1 MTSDRARTIKRMT
14 TKDSH
19 FPSLA
24 CDPSAVRSAVGL
36 TRRGFIGGAAA
47 TAVATAMR
55 KAWGGDAGGPIIVT
69 SWDFGPGA
77 NAVGWPVLRDGG
89 LAIDAVEAAINHVE
103 LLPDEFYVG
112 YGGSPNAIG
121 ETTLDA
127 MMMWGPTHDVGAVGC
142 LRRVKRAIS
151 VARKVMEKTHHSLIV
166 GDDATRFAVSM
177 GFEETSL
184 TNAASLEAWQ
194 AWMDK
199 GQKSDAWDP
208 EPIAAGSRPQ
218 GHDTVGTMAVDAHG
232 NVCVGCSTNGL
243 TFKLPGRVGDSPIA
257 GAGAY
262 CDNDVGAAIAT
273 GNGDVMMRFLP
284 TYHAVELMRDGAT
297 PAEAAEAAL
306 QRITAKGYRFDGAV
320 VALRKDGAHGAA
332 KRGWTDEEF
341 RYAVTNASGASHIL
355 VG

>member
-1 MTSDRARTIKRMT
+1 MSEKTGKTST
-14 TKDSH
+14 
-19 FPSLA
+19 
-24 CDPSAVRSAVGL
+24 GL
-36 TRRGFIGGAAA
+36 TRRSFIAGTTATALATATRGTWAGAAGSP
-47 TAVATAMR
+47 V
-55 KAWGGDAGGPIIVT
+55 IVT
-69 SWDFGPGA
+69 SWEFGPGA
-77 NAVGWPVLRDGG
+77 NELGWPILSAGG

-112 YGGSPNAIG
+112 YGGSPNSIG

-151 VARKVMEKTHHSLIV
+151 VARKVMEETQHSLIV
-166 GDDATRFAVSM
+166 GDDATRFAVGK

-194 AWMDK
+194 KWMEK
-199 GQKSDAWDP
+199 GERSDAWDP
-208 EPIAAGSRPQ
+208 EPIESGSRPQ
-218 GHDTVGTMAVDAHG
+218 GHDTVGSMAVDAQG
-232 NVCVGCSTNGL
+232 NVCVGCSTNGR
-243 TFKLPGRVGDSPIA
+243 TFKLPGRVGDSPIT

-284 TYHAVELMRDGAT
+284 TYHAVELMREGAT

-306 QRITAKGYRFDGAV
+306 QRITAKGYRFDGAIV
-320 VALRKDGAHGAA
+320 VLRKDGAHGAA
-332 KRGWTDEEF
+332 KRGWPDEDF
-341 RYAVTNASGASHIL
+341 RYAVRDLSGAAHIL
-355 VG
+355 VN